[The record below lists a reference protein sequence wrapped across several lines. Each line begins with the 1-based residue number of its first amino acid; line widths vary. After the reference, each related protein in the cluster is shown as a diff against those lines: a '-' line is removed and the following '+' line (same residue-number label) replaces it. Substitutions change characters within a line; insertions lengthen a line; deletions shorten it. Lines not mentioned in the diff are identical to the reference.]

1 MLLGVRG
8 VELNWQCQALGSYR
22 DATASQCV
30 YYNNYLLTG
39 FRDYFICKRIR
50 TVQSVWPVP
59 PILSHGTNPNARYKQ
74 GLRGDHV
81 RSKRL
86 RRVQSS
92 VGEEWVNS
100 KVRFFGFAGFVLR
113 VASSPRQSDP
123 EWHEQ
128 LGDAMQELVRDWQL
142 PRSHVHN

>member
-1 MLLGVRG
+1 VVELLALLEINRVFVTVAAAITTTATATAMNLLLGVRG

-59 PILSHGTNPNARYKQ
+59 PIRSHGTNPNARYKACAATMF
-74 GLRGDHV
+74 G
-81 RSKRL
+81 
-86 RRVQSS
+86 S
-92 VGEEWVNS
+92 VS
-100 KVRFFGFAGFVLR
+100 R
-113 VASSPRQSDP
+113 
-123 EWHEQ
+123 
-128 LGDAMQELVRDWQL
+128 
-142 PRSHVHN
+142 